1 MAVDESRSEL
11 RRRELVRVLLVE
23 DCPDHAALISAKL
36 KKATRLR
43 AEITHVD
50 RVSSGLERIADG
62 SFDVVL
68 LDFSLPDSFGID
80 TFRSVH
86 EAAPRLPIIVL
97 TSLDDNQLAVQAVRE
112 GAQDYLIKREADT
125 RLLVRSILYA
135 IERQTAEDALRD
147 SEERYALAVRGANDG
162 LWDWDLGADVVFYSP
177 RWKSMLGFAVE
188 DVGDSPREWI
198 DRIHP
203 DDRPPFRRH
212 LDAHLAGASEQLEF
226 EHRMRNASGEY
237 LWVLARGV
245 AVRDESGKPY
255 RMAGSQTDITARK
268 RAEHQL
274 QHDALHDGLTG
285 LANRVLF
292 IDRLAFALADV
303 QRRAAPHF
311 SVLFF
316 DLDRFKNVND
326 SLGHAVGDK
335 LLLGIS
341 RRLEHFLRP
350 GDTVARLGGDEFA
363 ILIHR
368 VEDASGAIH
377 VADRIQDIL
386 SMNFS
391 IGGHD
396 VMVTASI
403 GIAHSSTGYTNPEEI
418 LRDADIAMYRAKAEG
433 KARYEI
439 FDRDMHQ
446 SAVALL
452 KLETELRRS
461 VHRGDFL
468 MNYQPIVSLDR
479 GRIVGFEGLVR
490 WQHPERGI
498 VTPANFIAIAEET
511 GLIVPLGWWVLRES
525 CNQTRLWQEQFP
537 SEPPLWISVNMS
549 GKLFMKSD
557 MVNHLLGILE
567 ETGLEP
573 RNLRLEVT
581 ENVVMDHA
589 DLAIRNLME
598 LRALGIQLS
607 IDDFGTGYS
616 SLSYLQRFHYDQL
629 KIDRSF
635 ISQLGSPGDSRAI
648 VETIL
653 NLASSLGI
661 GVVAEG
667 IETADQVDRL
677 RQMQCPHGQGF
688 WFSRPLTPPAA
699 EELIA
704 SAPTW

>member
-1 MAVDESRSEL
+1 MAADESRAEFQ
-11 RRRELVRVLLVE
+11 RQELVRVLLVE
-23 DCPDHAALISAKL
+23 DCPDHAALITAKL

-50 RVSSGLERIADG
+50 RVSSGLERIAD
-62 SFDVVL
+62 SDFDVVL

-80 TFRSVH
+80 TFRRVH

-177 RWKSMLGFAVE
+177 RWKSMLGFEVE

-226 EHRMRNASGEY
+226 EHRMRNAAGEY

-498 VTPANFIAIAEET
+498 VTPANFISIAEET

-525 CNQTRLWQEQFP
+525 CQQTRLWQEQFP

-549 GKLFMKSD
+549 GKLFLKSD
-557 MVNHLLGILE
+557 MVDHLLGILE

-573 RNLRLEVT
+573 RSLRLEVT

-616 SLSYLQRFHYDQL
+616 SLSYLQRFHYDEL

-635 ISQLGSPGDSRAI
+635 VSQLSSPGESRAI

-653 NLASSLGI
+653 NLANSLGI

-677 RQMQCPHGQGF
+677 RQMKCPHGQGY
-688 WFSRPLTPPAA
+688 WFSRPLAPPAA

>member
-1 MAVDESRSEL
+1 MVYPATKRSQRSSET
-11 RRRELVRVLLVE
+11 VRLLLVE
-23 DCPDHAALISAKL
+23 DCPDHADLIRVKL
-36 KKATRLR
+36 ARSKRLNV
-43 AEITHVD
+43 EITHVD
-50 RVSSGLERIADG
+50 RLEKGLTQLKAG

-68 LDFSLPDSFGID
+68 LDFSLPDSFGLE
-80 TFRSVH
+80 TFRRAN
-86 EAAPRLPIIVL
+86 EAAPRTPIIVL
-97 TSLDDNQLAVQAVRE
+97 TSLDDNDLAVQAVRE

-135 IERQTAEDALRD
+135 MERQSAEEALRN

-162 LWDWDLGADVVFYSP
+162 LWDWDLEADRVFFSP
-177 RWKSMLGFAVE
+177 RWKSMLDFE
-188 DVGDSPREWI
+188 INDVGDSPREWL

-212 LDAHLAGASEQLEF
+212 LDAHLQGATEHFEF
-226 EHRMRNASGEY
+226 EHRMRNAAGEY

-245 AVRDESGKPY
+245 AVRDHEGKAY

-292 IDRLAFALADV
+292 MDRLACALADL
-303 QRRAAPHF
+303 QRRAQPNF
-311 SVLFF
+311 SVLYF
-316 DLDRFKNVND
+316 DLDRFKNIND
-326 SLGHAVGDK
+326 SLGHTVGDK
-335 LLLGIS
+335 LLVGIAS
-341 RRLEHFLRP
+341 RLEHFLRP

-368 VEDASGAIH
+368 VDDASGAIH
-377 VADRIQDIL
+377 VADRIQEVL

-391 IGGHD
+391 IDGHD
-396 VMVTASI
+396 VLVTASI

-468 MNYQPIVSLDR
+468 MNYQPIVSLTS

-498 VTPANFIAIAEET
+498 VQPDHFIAIAEET

-525 CNQTRLWQEQFP
+525 CRQTRRWQQRFP
-537 SEPPLWISVNMS
+537 ADPPLWISVNMS

-557 MVNHLLGILE
+557 MVDELLGILD

-573 RNLRLEVT
+573 RSLRLEVT

-589 DLAIRNLME
+589 DLAVRNLME
-598 LRALGIQLS
+598 LRALGVQLS

-616 SLSYLQRFHYDQL
+616 SLSYLQRFHYDSL

-635 ISQLGSPGDSRAI
+635 VSKLGKAGDSRAI

-653 NLASSLGI
+653 NLANSLGI

-667 IETADQVDRL
+667 IETAEQVDRL
-677 RQMQCPHGQGF
+677 RRMQCPHGQGF
-688 WFSRPLTPPAA
+688 WFSRPLTVTAA

-704 SAPTW
+704 SSPSW

>member
-1 MAVDESRSEL
+1 M
-11 RRRELVRVLLVE
+11 LLVE
-23 DCPDHAALISAKL
+23 DCPDHAALITAKL

-50 RVSSGLERIADG
+50 RVSSGLERIAD
-62 SFDVVL
+62 SDFDVVL

-80 TFRSVH
+80 TFRRVH

-177 RWKSMLGFAVE
+177 RWKSMLGFEVE

-226 EHRMRNASGEY
+226 EHRMRNAAGEY

-498 VTPANFIAIAEET
+498 VTPANFISIAEET

-525 CNQTRLWQEQFP
+525 CQQTRLWQEQFP

-549 GKLFMKSD
+549 GKLFLKSD
-557 MVNHLLGILE
+557 MVDHLLGILE

-573 RNLRLEVT
+573 RSLRLEVT

-616 SLSYLQRFHYDQL
+616 SLSYLQRFHYDEL

-635 ISQLGSPGDSRAI
+635 VSQLSSPGESRAI

-653 NLASSLGI
+653 NLANSLGI

-677 RQMQCPHGQGF
+677 RQMKCPHGQGY
-688 WFSRPLTPPAA
+688 WFSRPLAPPAA